1 MATKTIKMPSVADSA
16 PEKRVKR
23 KSRQAELRALKL
35 RQDVATLY
43 LKGYS
48 QTEIGAKLD
57 VSQSAV
63 SKVLTEVRERWRQNN
78 ESVLEERRMI
88 ELARIDWLEQQ
99 SQEAWDRSCEDGE
112 RETRKSEMMLKEVE
126 VKQGNKGNKNK
137 ILGKMVPELKMVP
150 VREYVERQRTKQSGN
165 PAFLDRI
172 AWCIEMRLKLFGIMD
187 DRAVDVT
194 VQQIN
199 WDGLHSRPMPQLDSV
214 EAKLKQVEREAELA
228 QVQDAVVIDP
238 VEHFGMNGSVNGSMN
253 GKH

>member
-16 PEKRVKR
+16 PERKVKR
-23 KSRQAELRALKL
+23 RSRQAELRALKL
-35 RQDVATLY
+35 RQDIATLY

-48 QTEIGAKLD
+48 QTEIGAQLD
-57 VSQSAV
+57 VAQQSV
-63 SKVLTEVRERWRQNN
+63 SRILKEIQDRWRENSA
-78 ESVLEERRMI
+78 SVIEERRMI
-88 ELARIDWLEQQ
+88 ELARIDWLENQA
-99 SQEAWDRSCEDGE
+99 QEAWDRSCADGE
-112 RETRKSEMMLKEVE
+112 RETRKLETMLKEVE
-126 VKQGNKGNKNK
+126 VKQGTTKGKNK
-137 ILGKMVPELKMVP
+137 IIGKMVPELKMVP

-187 DRAVDVT
+187 DRNVDVT

-228 QVQDAVVIDP
+228 QVPDAVIVNP
-238 VEHFGMNGSVNGSMN
+238 VEHFGTNGSVNGSIN
-253 GKH
+253 STH

>member
-1 MATKTIKMPSVADSA
+1 MATKTIKMPSVADDA
-16 PEKRVKR
+16 PERKVKR
-23 KSRQAELRALKL
+23 RSRQAELRALKL
-35 RQDVATLY
+35 RQDIATLY

-57 VSQSAV
+57 VSQGTV
-63 SKVLTEVRERWRQNN
+63 SKILKDVQDRWRENSA
-78 ESVLEERRMI
+78 SVIEERRMI
-88 ELARIDWLEQQ
+88 ELAKIDWLENQA
-99 SQEAWDRSCEDGE
+99 QEAWDRSCADGE
-112 RETRKSEMMLKEVE
+112 RETKKSEMVLKEVD
-126 VKQGNKGNKNK
+126 VKRGNTTNKNK
-137 ILGKMVPELKMVP
+137 IIGKMVPELKMVP

-228 QVQDAVVIDP
+228 QVQDAVVVDP
-238 VEHFGMNGSVNGSMN
+238 MEHFGKNGSTN

>member
-1 MATKTIKMPSVADSA
+1 MKTIKMPSVADSA

-48 QTEIGAKLD
+48 QTEIGAQLD
-57 VSQSAV
+57 VSQGTV
-63 SKVLTEVRERWRQNN
+63 SKILKDVQDRWRENSA
-78 ESVLEERRMI
+78 SVIEERRMI
-88 ELARIDWLEQQ
+88 ELAKIDWLENQA
-99 SQEAWDRSCEDGE
+99 QEAWDRSCADGE
-112 RETRKSEMMLKEVE
+112 RETKKSEMVLKEVE
-126 VKQGNKGNKNK
+126 VKRGNTTNKNK
-137 ILGKMVPELKMVP
+137 LIGKMVPELKMVP
-150 VREYVERQRTKQSGN
+150 VREYVERQRTKQVGN

-253 GKH
+253 GQH